1 MKVNRGR
8 DIMANNDL
16 YYLEALQKAF
26 YEMFNRIHFHPN
38 PKYPAEGRIF
48 YIGFSDM
55 SDYKYN
61 IRVCKDFGN
70 YDDDGDPI
78 VATYSSMKELLLDGW
93 RPD

>member
-1 MKVNRGR
+1 
-8 DIMANNDL
+8 MANNDL
-16 YYLEALQKAF
+16 YYLEALEKAF
-26 YEMFNRIHFHPN
+26 NDMFHRIHFHPN

-61 IRVCKDFGN
+61 IRVCNDFGN

-78 VATYSSMKELLLDGW
+78 VATYSSMKELLIDGW